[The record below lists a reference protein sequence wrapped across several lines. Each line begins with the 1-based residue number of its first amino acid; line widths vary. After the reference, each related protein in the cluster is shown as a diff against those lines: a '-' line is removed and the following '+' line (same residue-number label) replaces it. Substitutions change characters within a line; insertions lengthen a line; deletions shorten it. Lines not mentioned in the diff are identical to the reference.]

1 MVDESKQLQGN
12 KDGDKHQTQEL
23 TNTSGNSQ
31 PSAPTPAQVPSVQQ
45 QQQQKSSTQ
54 NQQSTTGSARSS
66 QGRSNQPQYSQAD
79 LNRIVLEYLN
89 KKGYHRTE
97 AQLRLESSNIPTP
110 AVPLAT
116 PATTELASV
125 NEIGDNKDL
134 KEKLTK
140 AEQELKELRDKQSK
154 IEKELREAKDREVK
168 ISKEKS

>member
-89 KKGYHRTE
+89 KKD
-97 AQLRLESSNIPTP
+97 I
-110 AVPLAT
+110 
-116 PATTELASV
+116 TELKP
-125 NEIGDNKDL
+125 NLDL
-134 KEKLTK
+134 RAPTSRHQQYPLQHQPPQNWLLSMKLETI
-140 AEQELKELRDKQSK
+140 K
-154 IEKELREAKDREVK
+154 I
-168 ISKEKS
+168 